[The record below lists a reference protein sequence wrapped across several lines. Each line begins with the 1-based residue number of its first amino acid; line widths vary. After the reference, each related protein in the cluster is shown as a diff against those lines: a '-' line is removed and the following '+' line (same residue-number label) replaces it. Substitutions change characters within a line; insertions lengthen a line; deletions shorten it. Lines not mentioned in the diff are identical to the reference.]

1 MSVSVLCRLDISVS
15 FFTWFPSSPTSI
27 WGETLSRITCTV
39 VSTSFD
45 RPKEIGNKTGG
56 SCDVGRLLVDSNVPY
71 WMTNERSMMVCECQ
85 KIPDTS
91 IITHR
96 LRSARTKSGTLLL
109 SLAASTSIDWH
120 LWNRNTNQN
129 PTSKSSF
136 HCGSVEVLQ
145 AAKFRNLWVMKAI
158 IETVLCN
165 LWKAE
170 YIFHS

>member
-39 VSTSFD
+39 LSTSFN

-56 SCDVGRLLVDSNVPY
+56 SCDVARLLVDSNVPY
-71 WMTNERSMMVCECQ
+71 WMTNESAMMVCKCQ

-96 LRSARTKSGTLLL
+96 LSSARNTQGSRGWQGWWWESIWDIIDNFL
-109 SLAASTSIDWH
+109 SQIS
-120 LWNRNTNQN
+120 
-129 PTSKSSF
+129 
-136 HCGSVEVLQ
+136 LQ
-145 AAKFRNLWVMKAI
+145 VQSLIIWDMKARYHW
-158 IETVLCN
+158 ERLVLSMKSKIY
-165 LWKAE
+165 LWQGM
-170 YIFHS
+170 YW